1 MDMTNPDVISPSL
14 ILIVRKVIIEKIRTN
29 NSIKKKIIGDIVKDP
44 RLDVISGF
52 MKIMKNIIASNEMA
66 AVKR

>member
-14 ILIVRKVIIEKIRTN
+14 ILIVRKVIIEKIKTN
-29 NSIKKKIIGDIVKDP
+29 NSIKKKIIGDIVNEP
-44 RLDVISGF
+44 RLDVISGS
-52 MKIMKNIIASNEMA
+52 MKIVKNISASNEMT